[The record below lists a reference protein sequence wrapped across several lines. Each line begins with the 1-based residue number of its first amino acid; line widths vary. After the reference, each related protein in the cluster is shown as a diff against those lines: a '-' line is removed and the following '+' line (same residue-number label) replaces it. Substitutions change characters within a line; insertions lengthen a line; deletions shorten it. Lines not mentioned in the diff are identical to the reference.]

1 MICARVKPAVSG
13 LEQEFPGKV
22 TAHNVDATT
31 PQSRVAIRGLGFK
44 SHGIVIRSPNGKV
57 LWKQPDHQ
65 VNMDDVRKALKEL
78 TDKPAAK

>member
-31 PQSRVAIRGLGFK
+31 PAAREAVQGLGFK
-44 SHGIVIRSPNGKV
+44 SHGIVIRSIDGKV
-57 LWKQPDHQ
+57 LWKQPDHTVQ
-65 VNMDDVRKALKEL
+65 MESVKKAIHEILG
-78 TDKPAAK
+78 T

>member
-31 PQSRVAIRGLGFK
+31 PQSREAVQGLGFK
-44 SHGIVIRSPNGKV
+44 SHGIVIRTADGKV
-57 LWKQPDHQ
+57 LWKQADHSVQ
-65 VNMDDVRKALKEL
+65 MEDVKKAIHEILG
-78 TDKPAAK
+78 T

>member
-31 PQSRVAIRGLGFK
+31 PQGRDAIQDLGFK
-44 SHGIVIRSPNGKV
+44 SHGIVVRSTDGKA
-57 LWKQPDHQ
+57 LWKQVDHT
-65 VNMDDVRKALKEL
+65 VRMESVKKALHEIL
-78 TDKPAAK
+78 GT